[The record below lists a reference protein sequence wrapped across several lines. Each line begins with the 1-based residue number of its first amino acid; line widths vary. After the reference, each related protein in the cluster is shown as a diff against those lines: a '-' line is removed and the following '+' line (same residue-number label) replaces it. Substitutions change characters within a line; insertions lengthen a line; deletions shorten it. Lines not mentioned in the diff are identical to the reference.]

1 MAWKISGFDDK
12 GSGEPKNHWPRSV
25 SESGHTVNQSVR
37 YSDKGQFVDTSFV
50 PQRDWK
56 SWRRVAKI
64 ASGPHPDKGE
74 VYGRMG

>member
-12 GSGEPKNHWPRSV
+12 ASGAPKNHWPRTV

-56 SWRRVAKI
+56 S
-64 ASGPHPDKGE
+64 
-74 VYGRMG
+74 